1 MLLDILIPFIAV
13 ALAEFG
19 DKTQLAVLTLATKY
33 REQKEHTSLFCG
45 AMLGFLLVDGIA
57 ILFGGVLTA
66 YIPTVYIKI
75 IAGSLFVLFGIL
87 TFCSKDGEILKIK
100 NGSAFH
106 AAFVLILLAE
116 LGDKTQ
122 IAAGLFATQY
132 NLLLVFVGV
141 MAALAVL
148 TGSAIVVGKKLKEYV
163 HEKYLKWG
171 SGILFFVIGI
181 GTLLSLFF

>member
-1 MLLDILIPFIAV
+1 MFLDFFIPFVAV

-19 DKTQLAVLTLATKY
+19 DKTQLAVLTLSSKY
-33 REQKEHTSLFCG
+33 REHTALFCG

-57 ILFGGVLTA
+57 ILFGSALTQ
-66 YIPTVYIKI
+66 YIPLFFIKI

-87 TFCSKDGEILKIK
+87 TFRSKDGEVLKIK

-106 AAFVLILLAE
+106 AAFVLIFLAE

-122 IAAGLFATQY
+122 IAAALFATQY
-132 NLLLVFVGV
+132 NLFLVFFGV

-148 TGSAIVVGKKLKEYV
+148 TGTAIFVGKKMKEYI

-171 SGILFFVIGI
+171 SGILFLVIGA
-181 GTLLSLFF
+181 GTLLSIFF

>member
-1 MLLDILIPFIAV
+1 MLLDFFIPFVAV
-13 ALAEFG
+13 ALAELG

-33 REQKEHTSLFCG
+33 KEQKEHNSLFCG
-45 AMLGFLLVDGIA
+45 AMLAFLLVDGVA
-57 ILFGGVLTA
+57 IVFGGIVA
-66 YIPTVYIKI
+66 PYIPATIIKI
-75 IAGSLFVLFGIL
+75 IAGSLFILFGIL
-87 TFCSKDGEILKIK
+87 IFCSKDKEILKIK
-100 NGSAFH
+100 NGSIFH
-106 AAFVLILLAE
+106 AAFVLIFLAE

-148 TGSAIVVGKKLKEYV
+148 TGSAIVVGKKLKGYV

-171 SGILFFVIGI
+171 SGILFLVIGI